1 MIVDGKLSVPKVVLH
16 LGKPLLLTFLVS
28 ILVTVVHERAH
39 HPWWLNI
46 SATPLTVVGAAL
58 SIFIAFRNNTVYD
71 RWWEGRTLWGALI
84 NQSRTFAR
92 QVTTFG
98 KYTSEHG
105 DKEAMEAW
113 QRDVVMRHI
122 GFVHSFRLHLRD
134 SDQDSPLGAAPF
146 VSAAEM
152 SEYGTIHNV
161 PSAILH
167 RQGRELHEAWRR
179 GWIQDF
185 HLNALDS
192 TLTELTNIQG
202 GCERIKNTPLPPVYT
217 YLAYRVVVAF
227 CCLVPLALV
236 SDLKWFTPFVSL
248 LISFA
253 FLVLNRI
260 SQLLETPFATRVND
274 LPLTALSRVI
284 EIDLRE
290 RIGVGPIPEPIK
302 PIDGILL

>member
-1 MIVDGKLSVPKVVLH
+1 MIVDGRISVPRLFIH
-16 LGKPLLLTFLVS
+16 LGQPLLLAVMIS
-28 ILVTVVHERAH
+28 VLVTVVYERMDG
-39 HPWWLNI
+39 PWWLNI
-46 SATPLTVVGAAL
+46 SSTPLTVVGAAL

-71 RWWEGRTLWGALI
+71 RWWEGRTLWGSLV

-105 DKEAMEAW
+105 DREAMEAW
-113 QRDVVMRHI
+113 QKEVVMRHI
-122 GFVHSFRLHLRD
+122 GFVHALRIHLRD
-134 SDQDSPLGAAPF
+134 PDSANLLGTEPF
-146 VSAAEM
+146 VSPTETN
-152 SEYGTIHNV
+152 EYRLMHNV

-167 RQGRELHEAWRR
+167 RQGRELHEGWRR

-185 HLNALDS
+185 HLNALDN

-202 GCERIKNTPLPPVYT
+202 GCERIRNTPLPPVYT
-217 YLAYRVVVAF
+217 YLAYRVVVTF
-227 CCLVPLALV
+227 CCLVPLAVV
-236 SDLKWFTPFVSL
+236 SDLRLYTPFVSL

-260 SQLLETPFATRVND
+260 SQLLETPFSTRAND
-274 LPLTALSRVI
+274 LPLTALSRTI

-290 RIGVGPIPEPIK
+290 RVGIGPIPEPVQ
-302 PIDGILL
+302 PEGGILL

>member
-1 MIVDGKLSVPKVVLH
+1 LIVDGKLSVPKVILH
-16 LGKPLLLTFLVS
+16 LGKTLLLTFLVS
-28 ILVTVVHERAH
+28 VLVTVVYERMNR
-39 HPWWLNI
+39 PEWLNI
-46 SATPLTVVGAAL
+46 SGTPLTVVGAAL

-92 QVTTFG
+92 QVMTFG
-98 KYTSEHG
+98 KYTAEHG
-105 DKEAMEAW
+105 DREALEEW
-113 QRDVVMRHI
+113 QRQTVMRHI
-122 GFVHSFRLHLRD
+122 AFVHAFRLHLRD
-134 SDQDSPLGAAPF
+134 SDPTGPLGAEPF
-146 VSAAEM
+146 LQDAETV
-152 SEYGTIHNV
+152 EYREVTNV

-167 RQGRELHEAWRR
+167 RQGVELHEAWRR

-185 HLNALDS
+185 HLNALDN

-217 YLAYRVVVAF
+217 YLAYRVVVTF
-227 CCLVPLALV
+227 CCLIPLALV
-236 SDLKWFTPFVSL
+236 SDLRLYTPFVSL
-248 LISFA
+248 LISFT

-274 LPLTALSRVI
+274 LPLTAMSRTI

-290 RIGVGPIPEPIK
+290 RIGAGPIPEPIK
-302 PIDGILL
+302 PVDGVLL